1 MTTTS
6 LITRP
11 SRAGLAAAALTSITA
26 LGTLAATTPAV
37 AGVVGAGPVEQVA
50 LVDATGEQLPFKSAL
65 NGTANVVSYDG
76 RYTVF
81 STDAPLVAADTNG
94 VDDVYVRDREAATT
108 TLVSVRADGGLGND
122 YSYEPTISDDG
133 RYVAFTT
140 WATNLVRDRNGSDLD
155 VLVKDLET
163 GTLSRVSVT
172 SDDRQ
177 VGRNSFFPVI
187 SGDGRSVAFQ
197 SFSRLSAKDDD
208 RTEDVYVRDL
218 DRGTTRQ
225 GSLQP
230 DDRDIRG
237 PLAVGDLSDDG
248 SKVTF
253 GNDHMAWVRNVET
266 GHTKRIWQ
274 EPLNAKCQPFEGIG
288 SLGRVAISGD
298 GRFAAFAS
306 CATDL
311 PGENGDATDVY
322 VIRLRDGEITRA
334 HAKGDAD
341 SYLPSLSRTGRFLGF
356 SSDAGNLVEGDD
368 EGQPDAFVLDRR
380 TGDVVRASQAPDGSG
395 GTSYNGANDV
405 AISGDGNSLAFQSY
419 SQNLVVGDAYDGR
432 EAFVWHR

>member
-1 MTTTS
+1 MTTT
-6 LITRP
+6 TRH
-11 SRAGLAAAALTSITA
+11 SRTTRAGLAAALTSITA

-50 LVDATGEQLPFKSAL
+50 LVDGTGEQLPFTSSL

-76 RYTVF
+76 RYTAF
-81 STDAPLVAADTNG
+81 STEAPLVAEDTNATE
-94 VDDVYVRDREAATT
+94 DVYVRDREAGTT
-108 TLVSVRADGGLGND
+108 TLVSVRSNGVLGND
-122 YSYEPTISDDG
+122 YSFEPTISDDG

-140 WATNLVRDRNGSDLD
+140 WATTLVRDRNGSDLD

-177 VGRNSFFPVI
+177 AKGNSFFPVI

-197 SFSRLSAKDDD
+197 TYARLGGKDED

-218 DRGTTRQ
+218 DAGTTRQ

-237 PLAVGDLSDDG
+237 PLGVGDLSDDG

-253 GNDHMAWVRNVET
+253 GNDHMAWVRNVAT
-266 GHTKRIWQ
+266 GRTKRIWQ
-274 EPLNAKCQPFEGIG
+274 EPTPAPCQDWPDAG

-334 HAKGDAD
+334 HAKGDAH
-341 SYLPSLSRTGRFLGF
+341 SYLPSLSRTGRYVGF
-356 SSDAGNLVEGDD
+356 GSDASNLVAGDD
-368 EGQPDAFVLDRR
+368 EGQPDAFVVDRR
-380 TGDVVRASQAPDGSG
+380 TGEVVRASEGPDGSG
-395 GTSYNGANDV
+395 GASYSGANHV
-405 AISGDGNSLAFQSY
+405 AISGDGQSLAFQSY